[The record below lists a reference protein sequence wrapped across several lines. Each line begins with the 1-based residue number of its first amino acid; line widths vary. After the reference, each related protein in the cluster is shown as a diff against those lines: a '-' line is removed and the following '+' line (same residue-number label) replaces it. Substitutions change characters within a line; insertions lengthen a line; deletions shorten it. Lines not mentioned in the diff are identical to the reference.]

1 MGRVYL
7 YLFIYVA
14 AAVGTCA
21 RLHAQADPDVPS
33 TRVKTLPAPSDGDDM
48 PAARVKQL
56 PAPEAGESGAA
67 FSSEQTK
74 SLSHSIQM
82 ISEAEMSRADRDLV
96 ADAQSSIQERAGFEN
111 LDFEDGGWTYHELVC
126 PALPNHLFLR
136 FTRDDGTRQMSMF
149 SASIPRDG
157 HGRVHIIP
165 IVRKGYSLFSP
176 APVGALTVAAFNRIR
191 GEESDRSSGDW
202 IGTGLCYAALAGAN
216 PQTPAAAGDDSAET
230 GWVLPPTLMHSAE
243 GGAII
248 RFADVSTV
256 PKAMEW
262 TLTFD
267 SKGKLVHAEHRPA
280 SVERS
285 MSSKAGVDRQEPKP

>member
-1 MGRVYL
+1 MRLGVPGGAGGGCLLWAESGPGSLDGQRIFRCYPEITMGRVYL

-14 AAVGTCA
+14 VALGTCA

-33 TRVKTLPAPSDGDDM
+33 THVKTMPAPSDGDGM
-48 PAARVKQL
+48 PVGHVKQL
-56 PAPEAGESGAA
+56 PAPEAAEGGAA
-67 FSSEQTK
+67 FSSERTN

-111 LDFEDGGWTYHELVC
+111 LEFDNGGWIYHELVC

-157 HGRVHIIP
+157 NGRVHIIP

-176 APVGALTVAAFNRIR
+176 APVGALTVAALTVFAGKKAI
-191 GEESDRSSGDW
+191 DRQ
-202 IGTGLCYAALAGAN
+202 
-216 PQTPAAAGDDSAET
+216 PT
-230 GWVLPPTLMHSAE
+230 GWVQDSATLPRGESANT
-243 GGAII
+243 GIG
-248 RFADVSTV
+248 R
-256 PKAMEW
+256 
-262 TLTFD
+262 
-267 SKGKLVHAEHRPA
+267 R
-280 SVERS
+280 
-285 MSSKAGVDRQEPKP
+285 